1 MPKVSASNGI
11 RPEIRALAVLVMG
24 KTVTPAQINDHVG
37 TGDYA
42 AKYVSFLN
50 TRYGF
55 TITAN
60 KDGRKVVS
68 YTMIA
73 EPANAADLRA
83 ATPKT
88 KIAKPKAKTVKLS
101 TVVKKV
107 NKKFTA
113 SKALAAENAAIVR
126 AVTEAEN
133 VAEIKAVKV
142 KAPKANITQPTFVP
156 KALGLTMAEANEI
169 REEVAAERALEIK
182 AKNLETIKK
191 VAEGMKK
198 VAAKKA
204 KSNKKTREFDDV
216 TEQFGTSGEV
226 GTSFSVDKDW
236 DSIENLDLSKIL

>member
-24 KTVTPAQINDHVG
+24 KTVTPAEINDHVG

-68 YTMIA
+68 YTMVA

-83 ATPKT
+83 AQ
-88 KIAKPKAKTVKLS
+88 PKAPKVKAA
-101 TVVKKV
+101 KV
-107 NKKFTA
+107 A
-113 SKALAAENAAIVR
+113 
-126 AVTEAEN
+126 
-133 VAEIKAVKV
+133 
-142 KAPKANITQPTFVP
+142 KAPKAKVS

-169 REEVAAERALEIK
+169 REEVASERALEIK
-182 AKNLETIKK
+182 AKNLETLRK
-191 VAEGMKK
+191 VAKDMGMKK
-198 VAAKKA
+198 VAAKKKVA
-204 KSNKKTREFDDV
+204 KKVRDFDDV

-226 GTSFSVDKDW
+226 ATSFSIDKDW
-236 DSIENLDLSKIL
+236 DSIDGVDLSKII

>member
-11 RPEIRALAVLVMG
+11 RPEIRALAVLQMG

-88 KIAKPKAKTVKLS
+88 KIAKPKA
-101 TVVKKV
+101 
-107 NKKFTA
+107 
-113 SKALAAENAAIVR
+113 
-126 AVTEAEN
+126 
-133 VAEIKAVKV
+133 VKV
-142 KAPKANITQPTFVP
+142 KAPKAKVVNKVA
-156 KALGLTMAEANEI
+156 KVLGLTMAEANEI
-169 REEVAAERALEIK
+169 REEVAAERTLEIK

-236 DSIENLDLSKIL
+236 DSIDLNNVDLKALGI

>member
-11 RPEIRALAVLVMG
+11 RPEIRALAVLQMG
-24 KTVTPAQINDHVG
+24 KTVTAKEINDHVG
-37 TGDYA
+37 TGEYA

-73 EPANAADLRA
+73 EPANAAELRA

-88 KIAKPKAKTVKLS
+88 KIAKP
-101 TVVKKV
+101 
-107 NKKFTA
+107 
-113 SKALAAENAAIVR
+113 
-126 AVTEAEN
+126 
-133 VAEIKAVKV
+133 KAVKV

-156 KALGLTMAEANEI
+156 KAAKSVVATENAAIIRAVTSAENIA
-169 REEVAAERALEIK
+169 EIK
-182 AKNLETIKK
+182 AKNLETLHK
-191 VAEGMKK
+191 VAKDMGMKK

-204 KSNKKTREFDDV
+204 KPNKKTRDFDDV

-226 GTSFSVDKDW
+226 ATSFSVDKDW
-236 DSIENLDLSKIL
+236 DSIDNLDLSKLI

>member
-1 MPKVSASNGI
+1 MPRVSASNGV
-11 RPEIRALAVLVMG
+11 RPEIRALAVLQLG
-24 KTVTPAQINDHVG
+24 KTVTPAEINAHVG

-68 YTMIA
+68 YTVIA
-73 EPANAADLRA
+73 EPANAADLRG
-83 ATPKT
+83 ATPK
-88 KIAKPKAKTVKLS
+88 APKTKTVKLS

-133 VAEIKAVKV
+133 VAEIKA
-142 KAPKANITQPTFVP
+142 
-156 KALGLTMAEANEI
+156 
-169 REEVAAERALEIK
+169 
-182 AKNLETIKK
+182 KNLET
-191 VAEGMKK
+191 MKK
-198 VAAKKA
+198 VAAKFKPTKA
-204 KSNKKTREFDDV
+204 TKKVSKKKTREFDDV

-226 GTSFSVDKDW
+226 GTSFSVERDW
-236 DSIENLDLSKIL
+236 DSIDGLDLQKLL

>member
-24 KTVTPAQINDHVG
+24 KTVTPAEINAHVG

-88 KIAKPKAKTVKLS
+88 KIAKPKA
-101 TVVKKV
+101 
-107 NKKFTA
+107 
-113 SKALAAENAAIVR
+113 
-126 AVTEAEN
+126 
-133 VAEIKAVKV
+133 VKV
-142 KAPKANITQPTFVP
+142 AKVTKVANPTATAIANMPK
-156 KALGLTMAEANEI
+156 KSDDD
-169 REEVAAERALEIK
+169 IK

-236 DSIENLDLSKIL
+236 DSIDLNNVDLKALGI

>member
-24 KTVTPAQINDHVG
+24 KTVTPKQINDHVG

-88 KIAKPKAKTVKLS
+88 KIAKPKAVK
-101 TVVKKV
+101 VK
-107 NKKFTA
+107 A
-113 SKALAAENAAIVR
+113 SKANITQPTFVPKALAAENAAIVR

-133 VAEIKAVKV
+133 IA
-142 KAPKANITQPTFVP
+142 
-156 KALGLTMAEANEI
+156 
-169 REEVAAERALEIK
+169 EIK
-182 AKNLETIKK
+182 AKNLET
-191 VAEGMKK
+191 MKK
-198 VAAKKA
+198 VAAKFKPTKA
-204 KSNKKTREFDDV
+204 TKKVSKKKTREFDDV

-226 GTSFSVDKDW
+226 ATSFSVDKDW

>member
-73 EPANAADLRA
+73 EPANAAELRS
-83 ATPKT
+83 ATPK
-88 KIAKPKAKTVKLS
+88 APKVKTVKLS

-133 VAEIKAVKV
+133 IA
-142 KAPKANITQPTFVP
+142 
-156 KALGLTMAEANEI
+156 
-169 REEVAAERALEIK
+169 EIK
-182 AKNLETIKK
+182 AKNLET
-191 VAEGMKK
+191 MKK
-198 VAAKKA
+198 VAAKFKSSKKS

-226 GTSFSVDKDW
+226 ATSFSVDKDW

>member
-88 KIAKPKAKTVKLS
+88 KIAKPKA
-101 TVVKKV
+101 
-107 NKKFTA
+107 
-113 SKALAAENAAIVR
+113 
-126 AVTEAEN
+126 
-133 VAEIKAVKV
+133 VKV
-142 KAPKANITQPTFVP
+142 KAPKAKVVNKVA
-156 KALGLTMAEANEI
+156 KLLGLTMAEANEI

-182 AKNLETIKK
+182 AKNLET
-191 VAEGMKK
+191 MKK
-198 VAAKKA
+198 VAAKFKPTKA
-204 KSNKKTREFDDV
+204 TKKVSKKKTREFDDV

>member
-11 RPEIRALAVLVMG
+11 RPEIRALAVLQMG

-88 KIAKPKAKTVKLS
+88 KIAKPKA
-101 TVVKKV
+101 
-107 NKKFTA
+107 
-113 SKALAAENAAIVR
+113 
-126 AVTEAEN
+126 
-133 VAEIKAVKV
+133 VKV

-182 AKNLETIKK
+182 AKNLET
-191 VAEGMKK
+191 MKK
-198 VAAKKA
+198 VAAKFKPTKA
-204 KSNKKTREFDDV
+204 TKKVSKKKTREFDDV

-226 GTSFSVDKDW
+226 ATSFSVDKDW